1 MSAIFSRRRRLLS
14 HAPDDVTVPWTI
26 YSRSSKGGHHAWA
39 GGAELCLRTPMLSLP
54 PFLGGA
60 WQRRE
65 EAYASAKMLQEAG
78 LEFDVCHTSLLSRA
92 NDTLDVILREIG
104 QPNLPVYK
112 SWRLN
117 ERHYGALTGFNKLQT
132 AQKYGA
138 EQVQIWRRSYDIP
151 PPPIE
156 EDHKYYSAIVNNP
169 KFALELS
176 KDQIP
181 RTESLKTTLQR
192 VIPYWEDV
200 IAPQIRQGKRVLI
213 VTHGTSLRGLV
224 KHVQEMSDEVIVKLN
239 LPNAIPFYYDLDENL
254 QAIDPL
260 RFLADEETVRREM
273 EKVASIGK

>member
-1 MSAIFSRRRRLLS
+1 MAPRYRVVMVRHGESEWNLQNLFCGWYDAKLS
-14 HAPDDVTVPWTI
+14 DI
-26 YSRSSKGGHHAWA
+26 G
-39 GGAELCLRTPMLSLP
+39 
-54 PFLGGA
+54 
-60 WQRRE
+60 RE

-169 KFALELS
+169 KFTQELS
-176 KDQIP
+176 KDEIP

-224 KHVQEMSDEVIVKLN
+224 KHVQQMSDEVIVKLN

-254 QAIDPL
+254 QTVGPL

>member
-1 MSAIFSRRRRLLS
+1 MTRQYRVVMVRHGESEWNLQNLFCGWYDAKLS
-14 HAPDDVTVPWTI
+14 DI
-26 YSRSSKGGHHAWA
+26 G
-39 GGAELCLRTPMLSLP
+39 
-54 PFLGGA
+54 
-60 WQRRE
+60 RE
-65 EAYASAKMLQEAG
+65 EAHASAKMLQEAG

-104 QPNLPVYK
+104 QPNLPIYK

-156 EDHKYYSAIVNNP
+156 EDHKYYSAIVSNP
-169 KFALELS
+169 KFAQDLS
-176 KDQIP
+176 KDEIP
-181 RTESLKTTLQR
+181 KTESLKTTLQR

-224 KHVQEMSDEVIVKLN
+224 KHVQQMSDEAIQKLN

-254 QAIDPL
+254 RAVRPL